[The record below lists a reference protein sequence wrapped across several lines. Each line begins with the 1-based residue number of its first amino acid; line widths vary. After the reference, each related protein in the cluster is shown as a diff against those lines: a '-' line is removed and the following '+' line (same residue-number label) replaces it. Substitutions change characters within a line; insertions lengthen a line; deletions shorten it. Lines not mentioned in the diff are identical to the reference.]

1 MILHTDHSF
10 WRNACFFSFINFE
23 EYKIFSDES
32 HTLRQRLEKP
42 GWQKGRRSWK
52 VNNSICLKFFNI
64 PSFFVNYMLLKS
76 LKSLE
81 CWLDILL
88 SKEVIW
94 CCFDNIHRMNKG
106 IHNILRRGNVLFNHS
121 SILSNLMYFNKRQTQ
136 YTTVARF
143 IFYSYIQFIIHLEY

>member
-1 MILHTDHSF
+1 MKNIKYLVMKAILWGRGLKNLDDKKVDDH
-10 WRNACFFSFINFE
+10 
-23 EYKIFSDES
+23 
-32 HTLRQRLEKP
+32 EKLTIP
-42 GWQKGRRSWK
+42 FVWS
-52 VNNSICLKFFNI
+52 FFNI